1 MKSRNVLNIVVGIVF
16 TIFIVTL
23 TLLGMYD
30 TKGKTQ
36 IISSAEDIKTGLD
49 ISGGISAVYK
59 PDIEGNVSDEDMA
72 KAKNIIRKRLDNKN
86 LFDANVKVDL
96 NNGWVEVEIPD
107 ETNPDEALANLG
119 QTAKLEFRDPD
130 GNVIVDG
137 SNIIS
142 ATEQQIQSEI
152 GTYQEVVSLNFN
164 EEGRQKFSQAT
175 EDLVGRSISIYLD
188 DTLISAPVVNEP
200 ITTGNAVISMGTS
213 DLTEAKKEATELAS
227 LIDSGALPFGLT
239 VVSSQYIGPTVGSK
253 ALDISIKAAL
263 IGTVLVMIYMI
274 FIYKIPGLVSSISLV
289 TYIGIV
295 LLLLSNMGITLT
307 LPGIAGIILSI
318 GMAVDANIVIFERI
332 KEELNLGKSIQKSV
346 NLGFKNATS
355 SIIDANITTAIAAIS
370 LYIFGIGTVKGFGIV
385 LLIGVIVSMITA
397 IFFTR
402 FMLKNFSAICNKNV
416 KLYGGKA
423 NG

>member
-1 MKSRNVLNIVVGIVF
+1 MKSRNVLNIIIGIVF
-16 TIFIVTL
+16 SLLIVTF
-23 TLLGMYD
+23 TLIGMYD

-36 IISSAEDIKTGLD
+36 IISSAQDIKTGLD

-107 ETNPDEALANLG
+107 ETNPDEALSNLG

-142 ATEQQIQSEI
+142 AKEQQIQSEM

-175 EDLVGRSISIYLD
+175 ENLVGRSISIYLD
-188 DTLISAPVVNEP
+188 DALISAPVVNEP
-200 ITTGNAVISMGTS
+200 ITTGNAVISMGSS

-227 LIDSGALPFGLT
+227 LIDSGALPFGLS

-263 IGTVLVMIYMI
+263 IGTILVMIYMI
-274 FIYKIPGLVSSISLV
+274 CIYKLPGVVSSISLV

-332 KEELNLGKSIQKSV
+332 KEELMLGKSIQKSV

-355 SIIDANITTAIAAIS
+355 SIVDANITTAIAAVA
-370 LYIFGIGTVKGFGIV
+370 LYVFGIGTVKGFGIV
-385 LLIGVIVSMITA
+385 LLIGVIISMITA

-402 FMLKNFSAICNKNV
+402 FMLKNFSAIFNKNV